1 MYFRSMREITLLIAV
16 LVFLIVV
23 AGVVALNLSARGTLA
38 RMTPA
43 ARKTYKARKWSD
55 MTYW

>member
-1 MYFRSMREITLLIAV
+1 MREITLLIAV